1 MSDTQENPDW
11 WQASDGKW
19 YPPQDATPPPAA
31 TPPPPGAMGTPPPPE
46 GMDTTSSF
54 GTPPP
59 PGMGTPPPMGSP
71 PPMGGGIPQYGQPAQ
86 TNSNATISIIL
97 GVLSIFLCGI
107 FTGVPAIILG
117 LKSRKEIAA
126 SDGRQTGDGIALGG
140 VITGAIGTVIST
152 GIFIMIVALAVW
164 ADDTVDDFD
173 GINSDPS
180 NGVCN
185 EDRFLQDP
193 DC

>member
-31 TPPPPGAMGTPPPPE
+31 PTPPPPGAMGTPPPPA
-46 GMDTTSSF
+46 GMGTV

-59 PGMGTPPPMGSP
+59 PGMGSPPPMGAA
-71 PPMGGGIPQYGQPAQ
+71 PMGGGIPQYGQPAQ
-86 TNSNATISIIL
+86 TNSSATISIIL
-97 GVLSIFLCGI
+97 GVVSIFLCGL
-107 FTGVPAIILG
+107 FTGIPAIILG
-117 LKSRKEIAA
+117 LKARKEIAA
-126 SDGRQTGDGIALGG
+126 SDGRQSGDGVALGG
-140 VITGAIGTVIST
+140 VITGAIGTVLST
-152 GIFIMIVALAVW
+152 GLFILIVAVGIW

-173 GINSDPS
+173 GINTDPS